1 MYIITASISDYIPVA
16 VQILVTAGAIFGSAG
31 FWQWRQAREQAKRD
45 EASKESG
52 LEKKVELLSEKVDT
66 VDEKVDNVSGD
77 VRQMKDDVKL
87 LEQANKEAKKYNYGV
102 ICLKVIK
109 SSWVHDWYAKHG
121 YKDFC
126 YDEDTNY
133 VWMKH
138 NLY

>member
-1 MYIITASISDYIPVA
+1 MTVTKEITDWGIIYYYKNEYCRFALYAYNDDKYTMYLSNV
-16 VQILVTAGAIFGSAG
+16 
-31 FWQWRQAREQAKRD
+31 
-45 EASKESG
+45 
-52 LEKKVELLSEKVDT
+52 KVEESARGRGIGNKI
-66 VDEKVDNVSGD
+66 
-77 VRQMKDDVKL
+77 
-87 LEQANKEAKKYNYGV
+87 LELADKEAKKYNYGV

-126 YDEDTNY
+126 YDEDTNH